1 MFLSLGPVPTALK
14 YLSIEMSDLTNMGYL
29 ETNPKD
35 IIGNGLKISKRGSID
50 ECNWKRKI
58 KQSLLVITERLLT

>member
-1 MFLSLGPVPTALK
+1 MFPSLGPLPTALK

-50 ECNWKRKI
+50 ECN
-58 KQSLLVITERLLT
+58 

>member
-1 MFLSLGPVPTALK
+1 MFPSLGPLPTALK

-29 ETNPKD
+29 ETNRKE
-35 IIGNGLKISKRGSID
+35 IFRSGLKVSKTESID

-58 KQSLLVITERLLT
+58 KQSLLVITERLLI